1 MALVRRFAFNLV
13 RLGRGK
19 TSIKT
24 ARKRAGWNP
33 DFLQHLLQPQPR

>member
-1 MALVRRFAFNLV
+1 VRH
-13 RLGRGK
+13 GKGK

-33 DFLQHLLQPQPR
+33 DFLRQLLMAQPR